1 MPAAFTTAADFSG
14 ITDDADLHI
23 DSLQHKTFVRVDEKG
38 TEAAAA
44 SGADAQAVSAPV
56 ARTVTV
62 DRPFLFVITDTT
74 TGAPLFL
81 GRISDPT
88 REATR

>member
-1 MPAAFTTAADFSG
+1 MPTAFSSAADFSG
-14 ITDDADLHI
+14 ITDDAQLHI
-23 DSLQHKTFVRVDEKG
+23 DSVQHKTFVQVDEQG

-44 SGADAQAVSAPV
+44 TGVDAQTVSAPV
-56 ARTVTV
+56 IHTVTV
-62 DRPFLFVITDTT
+62 DRPFLFVITDTA

-88 REATR
+88 SRG